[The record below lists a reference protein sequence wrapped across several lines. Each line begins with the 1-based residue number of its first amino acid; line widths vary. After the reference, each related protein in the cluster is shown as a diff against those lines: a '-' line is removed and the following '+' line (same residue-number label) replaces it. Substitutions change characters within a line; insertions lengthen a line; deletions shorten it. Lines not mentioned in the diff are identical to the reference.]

1 MKKIK
6 IAAVVGSLRKASLNR
21 QLAEA
26 AAALCGDELVFEILD
41 YQDLPF
47 MNEDIEFPAPAAV
60 QRLRAQLQEADGIWL
75 FSPEYNH
82 GISGVLKNFLDWMSR
97 PDEAQKRVLNGKPAA
112 VSGITPGMSGTL
124 IAQDQLVTLLSFL
137 NMRVMNVP
145 RLTIPN
151 ALEQVTD
158 GKLVLKE
165 SEPFLAEQCRAFIN
179 FIENNESFK

>member
-60 QRLRAQLQEADGIWL
+60 QRLRTQLQEADGIRV

-97 PDEAQKRVLNGKPAA
+97 PDEVQKRVLNGKAAA

>member
-1 MKKIK
+1 M
-6 IAAVVGSLRKASLNR
+6 VL
-21 QLAEA
+21 
-26 AAALCGDELVFEILD
+26 FT
-41 YQDLPF
+41 
-47 MNEDIEFPAPAAV
+47 
-60 QRLRAQLQEADGIWL
+60 GIQSWH
-75 FSPEYNH
+75 FR
-82 GISGVLKNFLDWMSR
+82 VLKNFLDWMSR

>member
-1 MKKIK
+1 MKKLK

-26 AAALCGDELVFEILD
+26 AAKLCGDDIVFEILD

-47 MNEDIEFPAPAAV
+47 MNEDIEFPAPAV
-60 QRLRAQLQEADGIWL
+60 VKRLRAQLEEADGIWF

-82 GISGVLKNFLDWMSR
+82 SYSGALKNFLDWMSR
-97 PDEAQKRVLNGKPAA
+97 PDEAQKRVLNGLPAA

-137 NMRVMNVP
+137 NLKVMNVP

-151 ALEQVTD
+151 ALEQVVD

-165 SEPFLAEQCRAFIN
+165 SIPFLEEQCKAFIE
-179 FIENNESFK
+179 FVQHS

>member
-60 QRLRAQLQEADGIWL
+60 QRLRAQLQEADGIWF

-97 PDEAQKRVLNGKPAA
+97 PDEAQMCIR
-112 VSGITPGMSGTL
+112 
-124 IAQDQLVTLLSFL
+124 D
-137 NMRVMNVP
+137 
-145 RLTIPN
+145 RL
-151 ALEQVTD
+151 
-158 GKLVLKE
+158 
-165 SEPFLAEQCRAFIN
+165 
-179 FIENNESFK
+179 

>member
-1 MKKIK
+1 MKKLK

-26 AAALCGDELVFEILD
+26 AAKLCGDDIVFEILD

-60 QRLRAQLQEADGIWL
+60 KRLRAQLEEADGIWF

-82 GISGVLKNFLDWMSR
+82 SYSGALKNFLDWMSR
-97 PDEAQKRVLNGKPAA
+97 PDEAQKRVLNGLPAA

-137 NMRVMNVP
+137 NLKVMNVP

-151 ALEQVTD
+151 ALEQVMD

-165 SEPFLAEQCRAFIN
+165 SIPFLEEQCKAFIE
-179 FIENNESFK
+179 FVQHS

>member
-1 MKKIK
+1 MKKLI

-26 AAALCGDELVFEILD
+26 AAKLCGDDIAFEILD

-60 QRLRAQLQEADGIWL
+60 KRLRAQLEEADGIWF

-82 GISGVLKNFLDWMSR
+82 SYSGALKNFLDWMSR
-97 PDEAQKRVLNGKPAA
+97 PDEAQKRVLNGLPAA

-137 NMRVMNVP
+137 NLKVMNVP

-151 ALEQVTD
+151 ALEQVVD

-165 SEPFLAEQCRAFIN
+165 SIPFLEEQCKAFIE
-179 FIENNESFK
+179 FVQHS